1 MNKLGDY
8 EVHQNKAGFS
18 SIRQLSSGEIMHSV
32 IPPEIEARTLYVEP
46 AQLSLRME
54 TEPKLVIWDVGLGAA
69 SNAMAAIEY
78 INNLSSVPSQ
88 VEIVSFENDLDSLK
102 LAMKNPDVFPH
113 LTHPAPQHLHDHSTW
128 TDGQNLH
135 WRLLL
140 GDFLQ
145 LMESAPKP
153 HVIFYD
159 LYSSK
164 SNPPFWTLDLFQRL
178 YRHCEG
184 TPMQFVTYSASTA
197 VRATMLAAG
206 FYVGYG
212 PSSGPKATTTM
223 VYNDLELA
231 QKLGAQLLGLEFLAL
246 WERSGA
252 RMPGSLPADEV
263 EQFEHKIRNHFQFS
277 MEKKSPLSRG

>member
-8 EVHQNKAGFS
+8 EVHLNKAGFS

-46 AQLSLRME
+46 AQLSLRMKSE
-54 TEPKLVIWDVGLGAA
+54 SKLVIWDVGLGAA
-69 SNAMAAIEY
+69 SNAMAVVDY
-78 INNLSSVPSQ
+78 LNNLSDVPSE

-113 LTHPAPQHLHDHSTW
+113 LTHPAPQHLIDHNSW
-128 TDGQNLH
+128 SDDKVN

-145 LMESAPKP
+145 SFETAPKP

-164 SNPPFWTLDLFQRL
+164 SNPPFWTLELFQRL

-184 TPMQFVTYSASTA
+184 TPVHFVTYSASTA

-212 PSSGPKATTTM
+212 PSSGPKATTTLAF
-223 VYNDLELA
+223 NDLALT
-231 QKLGAQLLGLEFLAL
+231 QQLRIQLLGQEWLNL

-263 EQFEHKIRNHFQFS
+263 EQFEYKIRNHSQFS
-277 MEKKSPLSRG
+277 KT

>member
-8 EVHQNKAGFS
+8 EVHYNKAGFS

-46 AQLSLRME
+46 AQLSLRMK
-54 TEPKLVIWDVGLGAA
+54 TESKLVIWDVGLGAA
-69 SNAMAAIEY
+69 SNAMAVVEY
-78 INNLSSVPSQ
+78 INNLSSVPSK

-102 LAMKNPDVFPH
+102 LAMKNPAAFPH
-113 LTHPAPQHLHDHSTW
+113 LKHPAPQDLLNHNAWS
-128 TDGQNLH
+128 DGKGLSWH
-135 WRLLL
+135 LLL

-145 LMESAPKP
+145 LIEAAPRP

-159 LYSSK
+159 LYSAK
-164 SNPPFWTLDLFQRL
+164 SNPAFWTLEHFQRL
-178 YRHCEG
+178 CRHCEG
-184 TPMQFVTYSASTA
+184 TPFQFVTYSASTA
-197 VRATMLAAG
+197 VRATLLAAG

-223 VYNDLELA
+223 AYNDLALA
-231 QKLGAQLLGLEFLAL
+231 RQLGAQLLGQEWLNL

-252 RMPGSLPADEV
+252 RMPTSLPNDGV
-263 EQFEHKIRNHFQFS
+263 EEFENKIRNHYQFS
-277 MEKKSPLSRG
+277 A

>member
-8 EVHQNKAGFS
+8 EVHLNKAGFS

-46 AQLSLRME
+46 AQLSLRMKSE
-54 TEPKLVIWDVGLGAA
+54 SQLVIWDVGLGAA
-69 SNAMAAIEY
+69 SNAMAVIEY
-78 INNLSSVPSQ
+78 INNLSSVPSK

-102 LAMKNPDVFPH
+102 LAMKNPDAFPH
-113 LTHPAPQHLHDHSTW
+113 LTHPAPHHLLNHNSWSDEKVLNW
-128 TDGQNLH
+128 K
-135 WRLLL
+135 LLL

-145 LMESAPKP
+145 LFEAAPKP

-159 LYSSK
+159 LYSAK
-164 SNPPFWTLDLFQRL
+164 SNPPFWTLDLFQRM

-184 TPMQFVTYSASTA
+184 TPVMFVTYSASTA
-197 VRATMLAAG
+197 VRATMMAAG

-223 VYNDLELA
+223 AYNDLALTQQLEA
-231 QKLGAQLLGLEFLAL
+231 KLLGPEWLNL

-252 RMPGSLPADEV
+252 RMPGSLPPDEV
-263 EQFEHKIRNHFQFS
+263 EQFEYKIRNHTQFS
-277 MEKKSPLSRG
+277 VK

>member
-8 EVHQNKAGFS
+8 EVHISKAGFS

-46 AQLSLRME
+46 AQLSMRMK
-54 TEPKLVIWDVGLGAA
+54 TESKLVIWDVGLGAA
-69 SNAMAAIEY
+69 SNAMAVLEY
-78 INNLSSVPSQ
+78 INNLSSVPSK

-102 LAMKNPDVFPH
+102 LAMKNPDAFPH
-113 LTHPAPQHLHDHSTW
+113 LNHPAPQHLLNHNAWSDEKGLSW
-128 TDGQNLH
+128 Q
-135 WRLLL
+135 LLL

-145 LMESAPKP
+145 MFEAAPKP

-159 LYSSK
+159 LYSAK
-164 SNPPFWTLDLFQRL
+164 SNPPFWTLDLFQRMF
-178 YRHCEG
+178 RHCEG
-184 TPMQFVTYSASTA
+184 TPVQFVTYSASTA

-223 VYNDLELA
+223 AYNDLALA
-231 QKLGAQLLGLEFLAL
+231 HQLGAQLLGKEFLSL

-252 RMPGSLPADEV
+252 RFPGSLPANEV
-263 EQFEHKIRNHFQFS
+263 EQFENKIRNHFQFS
-277 MEKKSPLSRG
+277 K

>member
-46 AQLSLRME
+46 AQLSLRMKSE
-54 TEPKLVIWDVGLGAA
+54 SNLVIWDVGLGAA
-69 SNAMAAIEY
+69 SNAMAVVEY
-78 INNLSSVPSQ
+78 INNLSTVPSK

-102 LAMKNPDVFPH
+102 LAMKNPDAFPH
-113 LTHPAPQHLHDHSTW
+113 LNHPAPHHLLNHNTW
-128 TDGQNLH
+128 SDEKGVSWQ
-135 WRLLL
+135 LLL

-159 LYSSK
+159 LYSAK

-178 YRHCEG
+178 HRHCEG
-184 TPMQFVTYSASTA
+184 TPVMFVTYSASTA

-223 VYNDLELA
+223 AYNDLALA
-231 QKLGAQLLGLEFLAL
+231 QQLGAQLLGQEFLSL

-252 RMPGSLPADEV
+252 RIPGSLPAGEV
-263 EQFEHKIRNHFQFS
+263 EEFEYKIRNHSQFS
-277 MEKKSPLSRG
+277 MK